1 MFTINKLFQNAL
13 QFRKENLSKELVC
26 TFCLLIFTIS
36 CTMKSDTY
44 KNHLT
49 GEPSLY
55 LQQHANNPV
64 NWYPWSNS
72 AWDKAKKENKLVLVS
87 IGYSSCHWCHVME
100 HETFMDEKTAKIMN
114 EFFVCIKVDREERPD
129 IDQVYMSAVQL
140 MTGSGGWPLNCFTL
154 PDGKPL
160 YGGTYFPRNNWD
172 EILIKLKDFYIQN
185 PDKAIAYADELAKGV
200 NQPEIIN
207 TEKLQGDFSAD
218 TLNLSV
224 ATWKK
229 YLDYT
234 EGGPA
239 RAPKFPLPDNYRF
252 LLRYASTNSDS
263 YLLDQV
269 NLTLKKMANG
279 GIYDQ
284 LAGGFCRYSTD
295 SMWKV
300 PHFEKMLYDNAQ
312 LITLYSSAYK
322 LTQNPEYKQIAE
334 ETIRFLKKD
343 MSDGNGS
350 YYSAIDADSEGE
362 EGKYYVWTKEE
373 ISTLKLPVCG
383 KANSLELV
391 KEFYNIND
399 TGYWEKNNYILLR
412 KKTNEEI
419 AEKFQVTLIELK
431 QFVSETKNILLKKRE
446 ERIRPVTDKKIVT
459 SWNALQVT
467 ALCEAYE
474 AFGNVNYKD
483 EAIVCANRLLRD
495 ATNSKGIILHTVSK
509 KSENELGYLEDYS
522 FTISALIRLYEVTFD
537 ESWLVKAKTFSDYA
551 IANFYDES
559 DGLFW
564 FTSNNGPK
572 LIARKKEIS
581 DNVIPSSNSEMAH
594 ALYKLSVLY
603 DDERLNEIST
613 RMLSATVENLTRYPS
628 SYSNWMNLYMSK
640 IHPTDEIVFV
650 GEKSE
655 SERKKLSAHYL
666 PDAIFCGSITAKS
679 NLPLLENRF
688 VAGKTLI
695 YLCRNKTCKLPVE
708 SSSDVLGL
716 FKAR

>member
-1 MFTINKLFQNAL
+1 
-13 QFRKENLSKELVC
+13 
-26 TFCLLIFTIS
+26 
-36 CTMKSDTY
+36 MKSDTY
-44 KNHLT
+44 KNHLA

-64 NWYPWSNS
+64 DWYPWSDE

-172 EILIKLKDFYIQN
+172 EVLIKLKDFYSQN
-185 PDKAIAYADELAKGV
+185 PDKAIAYAEELASGI
-200 NQPEIIN
+200 NQPEIIS
-207 TEKLQGDFSAD
+207 TEKTFGDFSPD

-229 YLDYT
+229 YLDNT

-263 YLLDQV
+263 YLLDHI
-269 NLTLKKMANG
+269 NLTLKKMAYG

-312 LITLYSSAYK
+312 LISLYSSAYK

-334 ETIRFLKKD
+334 ETILFLKKD

-383 KANSLELV
+383 KANSLELL

-412 KKTNEEI
+412 KKNNEEI
-419 AEKFQVTLIELK
+419 AEKFQVSLIELE
-431 QFVSETKNILLKKRE
+431 QFISEAKNILLKKRE
-446 ERIRPVTDKKIVT
+446 ERIRPVTDKKVVT
-459 SWNALQVT
+459 SWNALQIT

-483 EAIVCANRLLRD
+483 EAIVCANRLLRES
-495 ATNSKGIILHTVSK
+495 TNSEGVIVHTVSK
-509 KSENELGYLEDYS
+509 KSTNAIGYLEDYS
-522 FTISALIRLYEVTFD
+522 FTISALIRLYEITFD
-537 ESWLVKAKTFSDYA
+537 ESWLDKAKTFSKYA
-551 IANFYDES
+551 ISNYYDKS

-564 FTSNNGPK
+564 FTSKNGSK

-640 IHPTDEIVFV
+640 IHPTDEVVFM

-655 SERKKLSAHYL
+655 LERKQVSSHYL
-666 PDAIFCGSITAKS
+666 PNAIFCGSVKANS

-695 YLCRNKTCKLPVE
+695 YLCRNRTCRLPVE
-708 SSSDVLGL
+708 SSSDAILL
-716 FKAR
+716 LKAR

>member
-1 MFTINKLFQNAL
+1 
-13 QFRKENLSKELVC
+13 
-26 TFCLLIFTIS
+26 
-36 CTMKSDTY
+36 MKSDTY
-44 KNHLT
+44 KNHLA

-64 NWYPWSNS
+64 DWYPWSDE

-172 EILIKLKDFYIQN
+172 EVLIKLKDFYSQN
-185 PDKAIAYADELAKGV
+185 PDKAIAYAEELASGI
-200 NQPEIIN
+200 NQPEIIS
-207 TEKLQGDFSAD
+207 TEKTSGDFSPD

-229 YLDYT
+229 YLDNT

-263 YLLDQV
+263 YLLDHI
-269 NLTLKKMANG
+269 NLTLKKMAYG

-295 SMWKV
+295 SMWKI

-312 LITLYSSAYK
+312 LISLYSSAYK

-334 ETIRFLKKD
+334 ETILFLKKD

-373 ISTLKLPVCG
+373 ISALKLPVCG
-383 KANSLELV
+383 KANSLELL

-419 AEKFQVTLIELK
+419 AEKFQVNLIELE
-431 QFVSETKNILLKKRE
+431 QFISEAKNILLKKRE
-446 ERIRPVTDKKIVT
+446 ERIRPVTDKKVVT
-459 SWNALQVT
+459 SWNALQIT

-474 AFGNVNYKD
+474 AFGKVGYKD
-483 EAIVCANRLLRD
+483 EAIVCANRLLRES
-495 ATNSKGIILHTVSK
+495 TNSEGVIVHTVSK
-509 KSENELGYLEDYS
+509 KSTNAIGYLEDYS
-522 FTISALIRLYEVTFD
+522 FTISALIRLYEITFD
-537 ESWLVKAKTFSDYA
+537 ESWLDKAKTFSEYA
-551 IANFYDES
+551 ISNFYDKS

-564 FTSNNGPK
+564 FTSKNGSK
-572 LIARKKEIS
+572 LIARKKEIQ

-640 IHPTDEIVFV
+640 IHPTDEVVFM

-655 SERKKLSAHYL
+655 AERKQVSSHYL
-666 PDAIFCGSITAKS
+666 PNAIFCGSVTAKS

-688 VAGKTLI
+688 VTGKTLI
-695 YLCRNKTCKLPVE
+695 YLCRNRTCRLPVE
-708 SSSDVLGL
+708 SSSDAILL
-716 FKAR
+716 LKAR

>member
-1 MFTINKLFQNAL
+1 
-13 QFRKENLSKELVC
+13 
-26 TFCLLIFTIS
+26 
-36 CTMKSDTY
+36 MKSDTY
-44 KNHLT
+44 KNHLA

-64 NWYPWSNS
+64 DWYPWSDE

-172 EILIKLKDFYIQN
+172 EVLIKLKDFYSQN
-185 PDKAIAYADELAKGV
+185 PDKAIAYAEELASGI
-200 NQPEIIN
+200 NQPEIIS
-207 TEKLQGDFSAD
+207 TEKTSGDFSHD

-229 YLDYT
+229 YLDNT

-263 YLLDQV
+263 YLLDHI
-269 NLTLKKMANG
+269 NLTLKKMAYG

-312 LITLYSSAYK
+312 LISLYSSAYK

-334 ETIRFLKKD
+334 ETILFLKKD

-383 KANSLELV
+383 KANSLELL

-419 AEKFQVTLIELK
+419 AEKFQVSLIELE
-431 QFVSETKNILLKKRE
+431 QFISEAKNILLKKRE
-446 ERIRPVTDKKIVT
+446 ERIRPVTDKKVVT
-459 SWNALQVT
+459 SWNALQIT

-474 AFGNVNYKD
+474 AFGNVSYKD
-483 EAIVCANRLLRD
+483 EAIVCANRLLRES
-495 ATNSKGIILHTVSK
+495 TNSEGVIVHTVSK
-509 KSENELGYLEDYS
+509 KSTNAIGYLEDYS
-522 FTISALIRLYEVTFD
+522 FTISALIRLYEITFD
-537 ESWLVKAKTFSDYA
+537 ESWLDKAKTFSEYA
-551 IANFYDES
+551 ISNFYDKS

-564 FTSNNGPK
+564 FTSKNGSK

-594 ALYKLSVLY
+594 ALYKLNVLY

-628 SYSNWMNLYMSK
+628 SYSNWLNLYMSK
-640 IHPTDEIVFV
+640 VHPTDEVVFV

-655 SERKKLSAHYL
+655 AERKQVSSHYL
-666 PDAIFCGSITAKS
+666 PNAIFCGSVTAKS

-695 YLCRNKTCKLPVE
+695 YLCRNRTCRLPVE
-708 SSSDVLGL
+708 SSSDAILL
-716 FKAR
+716 LKAR